1 MNLQKKQEQVEHNGN
16 KSSLIVAVLLLAVI
30 VVTAFI
36 VYLKSQNIDLGNF
49 SVKDFFTQGLS
60 SSSSKGNEPALSEFK
75 CDGSEEAVFTA
86 LKGYV
91 IRCDRNSI
99 SGLNRNGGV
108 EWQVSVSMSNPIVK
122 TAGPYLLVGDK
133 GGRDIYVIKN
143 KTVKWDKKLDS
154 NIINLSINED
164 GYVAVVVEKE
174 RYEGIVCVYDSDGD
188 KIFDHGEPDIYL
200 LDAKVSP
207 SDKHVLLSEVDASGT
222 STNSCLKII
231 NFTGTIEAIFKG
243 TDEIIASTWFMKN
256 DSVLAVSDKEAKYFD
271 KELES
276 QWQQAQNGNILTSN
290 AAAGKYAVL
299 AYSNITQNGLFRG
312 NTTTIKII
320 GTDGELN
327 GEYEAKGKVKNID
340 VIGSDIALNTEN
352 TVYFINTNG
361 KLIGKYTDKADILE
375 VHFIDSGEALLVTAN
390 SIKVVKVG

>member
-1 MNLQKKQEQVEHNGN
+1 MNLQRKQEKVEHNSN
-16 KSSLIVAVLLLAVI
+16 KSSLIMAVLLLAVI

-36 VYLKSQNIDLGNF
+36 VYLKSQDIDLGNF
-49 SVKDFFTQGLS
+49 NVKDFFTKGFS
-60 SSSSKGNEPALSEFK
+60 SGSKGNEPALSAFK
-75 CDGSEEAVFTA
+75 CDGSENSVFTA
-86 LKGYV
+86 LKGYI

-108 EWQVSVSMSNPIVK
+108 EWQVDVSMSNPIVK

-143 KTVKWDKKLDS
+143 KTVKWNKKLDS
-154 NIINLSINED
+154 NIINLSINDD
-164 GYVAVVVEKE
+164 GYVGVVIEKDGYNGIA
-174 RYEGIVCVYDSDGD
+174 RVFDPEGDVIYTKYKHDV
-188 KIFDHGEPDIYL
+188 YL

-207 SDKHVLLSEVDASGT
+207 SDRRVLISEVDASGI
-222 STNSCLKII
+222 STNSHLEVTDFK
-231 NFTGTIEAIFKG
+231 GDVEAVFKG

-256 DSVLAVSDKEAKYFD
+256 DTVLAVSDKEAKYFD

-299 AYSNITQNGLFRG
+299 AYGNVSQTGLFSG
-312 NTTTIKII
+312 NTTTVKILD
-320 GTDGELN
+320 TDGELN

-340 VIGSDIALNTEN
+340 VIGSIIALNTEN
-352 TVYFINTNG
+352 TVYFINTKGN
-361 KLIGKYTDKADILE
+361 LIGKYTDKADILE
-375 VHFIDSGEALLVTAN
+375 VHFIDSREALLVTAN

>member
-1 MNLQKKQEQVEHNGN
+1 MNLQRKQEQVEHNSN
-16 KSSLIVAVLLLAVI
+16 KSSLIVAMLLLAVI

-49 SVKDFFTQGLS
+49 NVKDFFTNGFS

-75 CDGSEEAVFTA
+75 CDGSEDSVFTA
-86 LKGYV
+86 LKGYI

-133 GGRDIYVIKN
+133 GGRDIYVIRN
-143 KTVKWDKKLDS
+143 KTVKWNIKLDS

-164 GYVAVVVEKE
+164 GYVGVIFEKE
-174 RYEGIVCVYDSDGD
+174 GYNGIARVFDSDGD
-188 KIFDHGEPDIYL
+188 VIYTKYKHDVYL

-207 SDKHVLLSEVDASGT
+207 SDRHVLISEVDASGT
-222 STNSCLKII
+222 STNSILEVTDFK
-231 NFTGTIEAIFKG
+231 GQIEAVFKG

-256 DSVLAVSDKEAKYFD
+256 DLVLAVSDKEAKYFD

-276 QWQQAQNGNILTSN
+276 QWKQAQNGSILTSN

-299 AYSNITQNGLFRG
+299 AYSNVTQTGLFSG
-312 NTTTIKII
+312 NTTTVKIL

-340 VIGSDIALNTEN
+340 VIGSVIALNTEN

-361 KLIGKYTDKADILE
+361 KLIGKFTDKADILE

>member
-1 MNLQKKQEQVEHNGN
+1 MNLQRKQEKVEHNSN
-16 KSSLIVAVLLLAVI
+16 KSSLIMAVLLLAVI

-36 VYLKSQNIDLGNF
+36 VYLKSQDIDLGNF
-49 SVKDFFTQGLS
+49 NVMDFFTKGFS
-60 SSSSKGNEPALSEFK
+60 SGSKGNEPALSAFK
-75 CDGSEEAVFTA
+75 CDGSENSVFTA
-86 LKGYV
+86 LKGYI

-108 EWQVSVSMSNPIVK
+108 EWQVDVSMSNPIVK

-143 KTVKWDKKLDS
+143 KTVKWNKKLDS
-154 NIINLSINED
+154 NIINLSINDD
-164 GYVAVVVEKE
+164 GYVGVVIEKDGYNGIA
-174 RYEGIVCVYDSDGD
+174 RVFDPEGDVIYTKYKHDV
-188 KIFDHGEPDIYL
+188 YL

-207 SDKHVLLSEVDASGT
+207 SDRRVLISEVDASGI
-222 STNSCLKII
+222 STNSHLEVTDFK
-231 NFTGTIEAIFKG
+231 GDVEAVFKG

-256 DSVLAVSDKEAKYFD
+256 DTVLAVSDKEAKYFD

-299 AYSNITQNGLFRG
+299 AYGNVSQTGLFSG
-312 NTTTIKII
+312 NTTTVKILD
-320 GTDGELN
+320 TDGELN

-340 VIGSDIALNTEN
+340 VIGSVIALNTEN
-352 TVYFINTNG
+352 TVYFINTKGN
-361 KLIGKYTDKADILE
+361 LIGKYTDKADILE
-375 VHFIDSGEALLVTAN
+375 VHFIDSREALLVTAN